1 MSRDCHFI
9 YDFIKPKHRP
19 LHLSL
24 SNFILQFLAHYR
36 GCQDILNPM
45 SVIQH
50 ISYSWLCIIRR
61 FGESAFLVRTLVT
74 NLKKKKKAQEQK
86 VYHKD
91 LQTGL
96 GMKESLAGYY
106 IRI

>member
-9 YDFIKPKHRP
+9 YDSIKPKHRH

-61 FGESAFLVRTLVT
+61 FGESAFLVLTLVT
-74 NLKKKKKAQEQK
+74 NLKKKKKLRGRKSITKTFRQ
-86 VYHKD
+86 
-91 LQTGL
+91 GL
-96 GMKESLAGYY
+96 A
-106 IRI
+106 